1 MKKYIPVNTNDKR
14 ITHLKCEVDYS
25 LGGVNYFTYRNEP
38 RGYYVHVS
46 PVERR
51 EEIYGG
57 RKIISEGYMC
67 FSGVKQLVKAVSRK
81 SAKAQAEAEKL
92 AETIFPELI
101 AHVCSEQGITL
112 AMEMQTAEAV
122 ETVA

>member
-1 MKKYIPVNTNDKR
+1 MKNYIPVNTNDKR

-25 LGGVNYFTYRNEP
+25 LGGINYFTSRNEP

-57 RKIISEGYMC
+57 RNIISEGYMC
-67 FSGVKQLVKAVSRK
+67 FSGVKQLVKEVSRK
-81 SAKAQAEAEKL
+81 SAKAQAEAEKI
-92 AETIFPELI
+92 AETVFPALI
-101 AHVCSEQGITL
+101 EHVCKAEGISL
-112 AMEMQTAEAV
+112 AIEPKTAESV